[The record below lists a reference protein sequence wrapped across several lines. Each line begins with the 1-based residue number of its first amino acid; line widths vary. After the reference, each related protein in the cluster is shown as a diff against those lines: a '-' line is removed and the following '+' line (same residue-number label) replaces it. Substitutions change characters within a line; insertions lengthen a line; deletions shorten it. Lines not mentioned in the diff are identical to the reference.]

1 MSDGMTWWERLTTRK
16 PTARQRRE
24 DLEEQLRVKHLE
36 RAKRILESG
45 PATDYWLTAYSNVLD
60 RYRDGGIISYPISQP
75 TDRRWGSNFP
85 FWTSEAQLALLRAQA
100 RLVVAMNPNAYG
112 LLNGLSSYVIGSG
125 YTYRAVA
132 KDQGGASPKLAA
144 AVQTVIDQFIRNNSW
159 SEMEQEL
166 FWRSREDG
174 EFFLRLFPQP
184 SGVLQVRTIE
194 PEQVVQPPD
203 SQFQDW
209 SYGIHTDPDDVF
221 AIQEYHVHYLAPGGQ
236 NNPSPTLGEIVP
248 ANEIIHV
255 KVNVKR
261 AIKRGLTD
269 FSYDTLEAFQQAGKL
284 RRNLGEG
291 ASVQAAI
298 AAVRQ
303 HDTATASQVESF
315 VQAAVDYSIS
325 DPATG
330 RANDYQKL
338 EAGSFLDIPKG
349 MNYLPPPGAAN
360 APAHLTVFQA
370 LLRSAG
376 NRHNAPEWLTSSDA
390 SNNNYASSLTAESP
404 FLRNCLRLQELYKRP
419 FMQVIEGAVK
429 AAMAAGRLPEYT
441 LQMIEIQ
448 STAPTVE
455 TRDKAAEAA
464 AAGVYLANRVKS
476 PQIIAD
482 ELGVDWDRVVQDWQN
497 YAEEMGPL
505 GGSTSA
511 PDSAGF
517 TGV

>member
-1 MSDGMTWWERLTTRK
+1 MTWWEQLTTRK

-132 KDQGGASPKLAA
+132 KDQGGASPKLTA
-144 AVQTVIDQFIRNNSW
+144 AVQAVIDKFIRDNSW

-236 NNPSPTLGEIVP
+236 DNPSPTLGEIVP

-315 VQAAVDYSIS
+315 VQ
-325 DPATG
+325 
-330 RANDYQKL
+330 
-338 EAGSFLDIPKG
+338 
-349 MNYLPPPGAAN
+349 
-360 APAHLTVFQA
+360 
-370 LLRSAG
+370 
-376 NRHNAPEWLTSSDA
+376 
-390 SNNNYASSLTAESP
+390 
-404 FLRNCLRLQELYKRP
+404 LQIR
-419 FMQVIEGAVK
+419 Q
-429 AAMAAGRLPEYT
+429 
-441 LQMIEIQ
+441 
-448 STAPTVE
+448 
-455 TRDKAAEAA
+455 
-464 AAGVYLANRVKS
+464 
-476 PQIIAD
+476 
-482 ELGVDWDRVVQDWQN
+482 
-497 YAEEMGPL
+497 
-505 GGSTSA
+505 
-511 PDSAGF
+511 
-517 TGV
+517 